1 MVGLPL
7 ASRLVGGARVCP
19 LRRIAGCGGAT
30 ALRTAAGSCPAGGL
44 HRGGDRQPAARSVAG
59 RDGDLE
65 DEVPPADRGWEGLP
79 GMHPVR
85 HLHPELLLLLRRR
98 LRFAPLARLL
108 AVLLIAV
115 AVRAD
120 DLAALVRQDGDL
132 AAVLE
137 PHAVRR
143 NLPRGHVVRAV
154 QHLHH
159 RARRPPLPLLC
170 VEVCGAALDGV
181 AGLEAER
188 ARLPRQVLWRGEA
201 VVEGARQELLVEPLA
216 DEDHL

>member
-1 MVGLPL
+1 M
-7 ASRLVGGARVCP
+7 RV
-19 LRRIAGCGGAT
+19 RGRDRI
-30 ALRTAAGSCPAGGL
+30 RGSVKVI
-44 HRGGDRQPAARSVAG
+44 VAG
-59 RDGDLE
+59 RLQGQGQGQGQWYA
-65 DEVPPADRGWEGLP
+65 EVEAEAGVGHLP

-120 DLAALVRQDGDL
+120 DLAALVRQDGEL

-154 QHLHH
+154 QHLQQDGV
-159 RARRPPLPLLC
+159 RGATRKLTGGADSARRGASTTVPAAHLSPSSASKPVVRHSTASPGLKRSVLAFRVRFSC
-170 VEVCGAALDGV
+170 V
-181 AGLEAER
+181 
-188 ARLPRQVLWRGEA
+188 
-201 VVEGARQELLVEPLA
+201 ARQLLKVLA
-216 DEDHL
+216 WS